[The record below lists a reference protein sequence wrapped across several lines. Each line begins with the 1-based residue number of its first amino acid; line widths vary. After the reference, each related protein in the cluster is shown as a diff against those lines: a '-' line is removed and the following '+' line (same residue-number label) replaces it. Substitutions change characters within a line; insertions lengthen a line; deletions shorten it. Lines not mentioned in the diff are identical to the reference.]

1 MTIIMILQDQLNV
14 KSLSTG
20 VRLNLEDDTAKTEL
34 QHNLHAFK
42 IKVDPDNVD
51 TNSNFRIE
59 IDGSE
64 KFRIQN
70 NGNVG
75 IGTTSPASKLHISS
89 SNFNDHITLG
99 RGSDELG
106 ISVSGAQILVEGGLS
121 PFNNDSEDLGRSDKH
136 WQDLYITD
144 NIYVSQSAT
153 LTLNGELDVTG
164 LISGSDINIDDW
176 GSVSASLASIQTEG
190 VEGSGTANH
199 ITKWSDSDTVTS
211 SGMFQA
217 ASGNFSI
224 GITTPNAKLSVVND
238 ISIGTSATDVLRLH
252 NESGVGTIDGYSTR
266 SIAFGSAT
274 NGEVMRIDNTNGR
287 IGIGTT
293 TPNAKLH
300 ISSSGAALEF
310 ERDGQETY
318 KITHGTSG
326 LYFNRPDSSALA
338 FGVTQNS
345 DFDIFDTSANVMF
358 RADASSGNVGIGTT
372 NPQTP
377 LHVEGLTRIT
387 DSGNTAFY
395 SGNYVRLF
403 NSQAFGF
410 RNSASTTV
418 AEINLSGDSYFN
430 GGNVGIGTTSPSYK
444 LDVESSDNIIAEFV
458 STTNKGAIKISD
470 DDTTAY
476 ISAENSRIGFGTSPQ
491 LSTNNITILTTN
503 NNVGIGTT
511 NPDAKLDIEGDLQVK
526 GINISNQENLDIDT
540 GTETIATVVKANYD
554 AAFFDYVVKNGTNL
568 RAGTVMA
575 VHDGYKRRIYR

>member
-1 MTIIMILQDQLNV
+1 MTTADETMRIDADGNLLLNNTSAGARLDIREDTNYAIRAEDASGHYFRVNTGGDVDMRGDLTVQGIITAQEFHTEFVSASIIYDSGSTKFGDTSDDVHNFTGSVNV

-20 VRLNLEDDTAKTEL
+20 VKLNLEDDTAKTEL
-34 QHNLHAFK
+34 QHNLHAFR
-42 IKVDPDNVD
+42 IKVDPDNAD
-51 TNSNFRIE
+51 TNSNFRVE

-252 NESGVGTIDGYSTR
+252 NEIR
-266 SIAFGSAT
+266 SR
-274 NGEVMRIDNTNGR
+274 NYRW
-287 IGIGTT
+287 
-293 TPNAKLH
+293 
-300 ISSSGAALEF
+300 
-310 ERDGQETY
+310 
-318 KITHGTSG
+318 
-326 LYFNRPDSSALA
+326 
-338 FGVTQNS
+338 
-345 DFDIFDTSANVMF
+345 IF
-358 RADASSGNVGIGTT
+358 
-372 NPQTP
+372 
-377 LHVEGLTRIT
+377 
-387 DSGNTAFY
+387 
-395 SGNYVRLF
+395 
-403 NSQAFGF
+403 
-410 RNSASTTV
+410 
-418 AEINLSGDSYFN
+418 
-430 GGNVGIGTTSPSYK
+430 
-444 LDVESSDNIIAEFV
+444 
-458 STTNKGAIKISD
+458 
-470 DDTTAY
+470 
-476 ISAENSRIGFGTSPQ
+476 
-491 LSTNNITILTTN
+491 
-503 NNVGIGTT
+503 
-511 NPDAKLDIEGDLQVK
+511 
-526 GINISNQENLDIDT
+526 NQEYSIWFS
-540 GTETIATVVKANYD
+540 Y
-554 AAFFDYVVKNGTNL
+554 
-568 RAGTVMA
+568 
-575 VHDGYKRRIYR
+575 